1 MPDDGGGGAAAIGHT
16 LQRQLLALAAHQR
29 AGHVA
34 QRAQLHVVRR
44 NWKQHVH
51 TVRKGH
57 ARNISSE
64 LIHILLLKI
73 QKACN
78 IIEIV
83 HNISASVRYLGAK
96 YDITNYFLK
105 YY

>member
-1 MPDDGGGGAAAIGHT
+1 MYI
-16 LQRQLLALAAHQR
+16 
-29 AGHVA
+29 VE
-34 QRAQLHVVRR
+34 
-44 NWKQHVH
+44 
-51 TVRKGH
+51 KGH